1 MRRNEGKV
9 ISTNRSTF
17 YKIKLDLRSDKN
29 YGQDA
34 ILQAQV
40 TNLFN
45 SKLICERLQGYFT
58 CRLTARRE
66 TETTDRLCSDKR
78 KP

>member
-17 YKIKLDLRSDKN
+17 YKIKLDLLSDKN

-45 SKLICERLQGYFT
+45 SKLICELAGLFYLQTG
-58 CRLTARRE
+58 CQA
-66 TETTDRLCSDKR
+66 
-78 KP
+78 